1 MLLNHLKSSGTW
13 MYANGILPIDLQTP
27 TNLLHE
33 YVEEQARKIIANIE
47 ELSQPTAFRLSEV
60 ASVQIFLCNFQKF
73 YPRVNV
79 LYPSLFEK
87 FNSPSISCVGVDG
100 LPRGALISMNFVF
113 LKNA

>member
-27 TNLLHE
+27 TNFLHE

-60 ASVQIFLCNFQKF
+60 ASVQIFLCNFQ
-73 YPRVNV
+73 
-79 LYPSLFEK
+79 
-87 FNSPSISCVGVDG
+87 
-100 LPRGALISMNFVF
+100 NFIQE
-113 LKNA
+113 